1 MFKTVVVGT
10 DGSDNASKA
19 VKAAADMVA
28 GDSDATL
35 HIVTAFRPLTPAE
48 LLALAEQLP
57 DEFRSQ
63 VSAQSGVESRLES
76 AKHLA
81 QVRGAKH
88 VEIHQIDAEPT
99 EAILDKIKAVDA
111 DLLVV
116 GSRGEGFAG
125 RIMHGSVS
133 TKLLHH
139 APCSVMVV
147 KA

>member
-1 MFKTVVVGT
+1 MFKTVLVGT
-10 DGSDNASKA
+10 DGSDNAMKA
-19 VKAAADMVA
+19 VEAAADMIA
-28 GDSDATL
+28 GVPEAVL

-48 LLALAEQLP
+48 LEALAQQLP
-57 DEFRSQ
+57 DEFRSHA
-63 VSAQSGVESRLES
+63 SAQSGVESRLES

-81 QVRGAKH
+81 EARGAKH
-88 VEIHQIDAEPT
+88 VELHQINAEPT
-99 EAILDKIKAVDA
+99 EAILDQIDSHRA

-116 GSRGEGFAG
+116 GSRGENFTG
-125 RIMHGSVS
+125 RILHGSVS

>member
-1 MFKTVVVGT
+1 MFKTVLVGT
-10 DGSDNASKA
+10 DGSDNATKA
-19 VKAAADMVA
+19 VKAAADMIA
-28 GDSDATL
+28 DDPDATL

-48 LLALAEQLP
+48 MTALAEQLP

-63 VSAQSGVESRLES
+63 VWAQSGVESRLES
-76 AKHLA
+76 ARHVA
-81 QVRGAKH
+81 ESRGVKNIK
-88 VEIHQIDAEPT
+88 IHQIDAEPT
-99 EAILDKIKAVDA
+99 EAILDQIEEVDA

-116 GSRGEGFAG
+116 GSRGENFAG
-125 RIMHGSVS
+125 RILHGSVS

>member
-1 MFKTVVVGT
+1 MFKTVLVGT
-10 DGSDNASKA
+10 DGSDNAIKA
-19 VKAAADMVA
+19 VKAAADMIA
-28 GDSDATL
+28 DEPEATL

-48 LLALAEQLP
+48 LAALADQLP

-63 VSAQSGVESRLES
+63 VSAQSGAESRLES

-81 QVRGAKH
+81 ETRGAKH
-88 VEIHQIDAEPT
+88 IEIHQINAEPT
-99 EAILDKIKAVDA
+99 EAILDQIKAVDA

-116 GSRGEGFAG
+116 GSRGENFAG
-125 RIMHGSVS
+125 RILHGSVS